1 MKKRMT
7 ISIDEDVFN
16 VLQEMPRTVSLSEV
30 ITWIVKSTFKEI
42 KAGRELTSEE
52 LQDWMDS
59 TPEGKDFRERLKEH
73 WGPTVENLDAG
84 IEKVKKSLKIKRSK

>member
-7 ISIDEDVFN
+7 ISIDEDIFN